1 MLTRAEALACIPVK
15 SRQIKEQ
22 RLESGEVRILYPRT
36 APPWMLRWTR
46 WLGYGN
52 PPTRT
57 AKLELDRL
65 GSSVWDMLDGR
76 SSIRTIAASLAAA
89 QRLEPREA
97 EVAVAQ
103 FIRELGRRGLIGLR

>member
-1 MLTRAEALACIPVK
+1 
-15 SRQIKEQ
+15 
-22 RLESGEVRILYPRT
+22 
-36 APPWMLRWTR
+36 MLRWTR